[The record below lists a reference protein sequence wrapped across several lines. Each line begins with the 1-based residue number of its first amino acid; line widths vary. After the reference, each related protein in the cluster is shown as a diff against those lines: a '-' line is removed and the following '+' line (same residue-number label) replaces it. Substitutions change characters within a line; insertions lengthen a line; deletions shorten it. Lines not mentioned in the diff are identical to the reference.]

1 MDLSSFLFIN
11 LKRAVICI
19 DDHHCRLELERRCV
33 SPERNVTERRGNANA
48 HRIILEVCAFPLTW
62 IFLALVAS
70 SPLIGTISTMTASP
84 ANTDAP
90 NSNHRKTIETMIC
103 SGQDHSRWMKLVTS
117 LKRWASADI
126 KFTVSPTV
134 DSLRASLDTTKALKK
149 KRMAE
154 REVDGKE
161 ERGGE
166 FGGYFNP

>member
-1 MDLSSFLFIN
+1 M
-11 LKRAVICI
+11 
-19 DDHHCRLELERRCV
+19 
-33 SPERNVTERRGNANA
+33 
-48 HRIILEVCAFPLTW
+48 CAFLLTW

-84 ANTDAP
+84 ASTDGP

-134 DSLRASLDTTKALKK
+134 DSLRASLDTTNALK
-149 KRMAE
+149 RNGWRRDCRE

-166 FGGYFNP
+166 LGVAIYINKHGKLVYLFFNFV